1 MTDLD
6 VPAPTPA
13 GVDAP
18 QETAK
23 KSGFKMP
30 GAYTILFLLI
40 ILMAILTYII
50 PAGRYELDDTGAP
63 IPGTYHEVEA
73 VPARI
78 IRDSL
83 RAPIEGM
90 YGVQD
95 ETGNVNA
102 FNYGELYGA
111 IDVALFVII
120 VGGFLG
126 VTMKTGA
133 INAGIANI
141 VKSLQGRENLLI
153 PVLMIIFALGGTS
166 YGMAEETL
174 AFYPLIVTVMIA
186 AGYDALT
193 GVAIILLGA
202 GIGVIGSTINPFAT
216 GIASGFAGIS
226 ISEGIVGRLIVLIVG
241 LAIGIFWVSR
251 YAARVRSDPS
261 HSLVFAQKDA
271 NERQFLGSN
280 TGDTELGPLTGKQ
293 KIVLVLFFLAFLL
306 MMYGVIPW
314 SDMGINIPTL
324 WWWFP
329 EMSSSFI
336 LFAIAIG
343 MIGGLGEQG
352 LVDGFVDGARDLLG
366 VALIVGVARGISVVM
381 NNGQITDTVLHWAE
395 DAVSDL
401 DGTAFVLLLFLL
413 FIPLSFLIPSSSGL
427 ATVTMPI
434 IVPLATF
441 AGVSAALVVSAYQF
455 GSGILALVTPTYAV
469 VMGGLAVG
477 RVPYPTWLRFA
488 LPVVGTIGLL
498 CAIVLIGGSALD

>member
-1 MTDLD
+1 MSDAT
-6 VPAPTPA
+6 VPTPA
-13 GVDAP
+13 PVSDP
-18 QETAK
+18 QLEEKK

-30 GAYTILFLLI
+30 GAYTILFMLI
-40 ILMAILTYII
+40 VLMAVLTYVI
-50 PAGRYELDDTGAP
+50 PAGRYDLDDTGAP
-63 IPGTYHEVEA
+63 VPGTYHEVEA
-73 VPARI
+73 EHARI
-78 IRDSL
+78 VRDSL

-102 FNYGELYGA
+102 FNFGDLYGA
-111 IDVALFVII
+111 IDVAMFVII

-133 INAGIANI
+133 INAGIASV
-141 VKSLQGRENLLI
+141 VKALHGRESLLI

-226 ISEGIVGRLIVLIVG
+226 ISEGLLGRLIVLIAG
-241 LAIGIFWVSR
+241 LAIGIFWVGR
-251 YAARVRSDPS
+251 YAAKVRADPS
-261 HSLVFAQKDA
+261 HSLVFDQKQA
-271 NERQFLGSN
+271 NEAQFLGGGSG
-280 TGDTELGPLTGKQ
+280 TDFGPLTGKQ
-293 KIVLVLFFLAFLL
+293 KIVLVLFFAAFLM

-314 SDMGINIPTL
+314 TDMGINVPTL

-336 LFAIAIG
+336 LFAIVIG
-343 MIGGLGEQG
+343 MVGGLGEQG
-352 LVDGFVDGARDLLG
+352 LVDSFLDGARDLLG

-395 DAVSDL
+395 DAVSGL
-401 DGTAFVLLLFLL
+401 NGTAFVLILFLL

-434 IVPLATF
+434 IVPLASF
-441 AGVSAALVVSAYQF
+441 AGVSAALVVSSYQF
-455 GSGILALVTPTYAV
+455 GSGLLALVTPTYAV

-477 RVPYPTWLRFA
+477 RVPYPVWIRFA
-488 LPVVGTIGLL
+488 MPLVGALGLL
-498 CAIVLIGGSALD
+498 CALVLIISSALS